1 MREHYKSLGKQSS
14 SKLEVEMNLHIIV
27 RVMEIAIIK
36 LDQDHLDPHYDGFR
50 FDQKERPSS
59 RMYNS
64 NGGLTSELLKGGNQ

>member
-27 RVMEIAIIK
+27 RVIEIAIIK
-36 LDQDHLDPHYDGFR
+36 LYQDHLDPHYDGFR

-59 RMYNS
+59 CECIVQAS
-64 NGGLTSELLKGGNQ
+64 GLTSELI